1 MSYLTYF
8 TLFVKEDPK
17 EQKGQ
22 LITDIRKLRKN
33 HNIIEGTA
41 FEDTWYTC
49 LTDMPN
55 LSEKYQEMFI
65 ILYGE
70 GEARDDNWVVY
81 FKNGKGKKI
90 SANLVYPDF
99 DMETFNIKKYEVKVF
114 LGEEAVDEY
123 ARNVNLPEEERQKVL
138 SKMEED
144 SILTRRTFA
153 TEAERQAYLQGLDDA
168 IANEV
173 YITVND

>member
-33 HNIIEGTA
+33 HNIIAGMA

-55 LSEKYQEMFI
+55 LSEKYPEMFI

-70 GEARDDNWVVY
+70 GEARDDNWIAY
-81 FKNGKGKKI
+81 FKNGRGEKF
-90 SANLVYPDF
+90 AADLVYPDF
-99 DMETFNIKKYEVKVF
+99 DMETFDIMKYEVKVF

-123 ARNVNLPEEERQKVL
+123 ARNVNLPAEQLDEMLK
-138 SKMEED
+138 KMEDEGT
-144 SILTRRTFA
+144 LMRRSFS
-153 TEAERQAYLQGLDDA
+153 TEAEKKAYVQGLDDA
-168 IANEV
+168 VEKEV
-173 YITVND
+173 YLIVN

>member
-8 TLFVKEDPK
+8 TLIVKEDPK

-55 LSEKYQEMFI
+55 LSEKYPEMFI

-81 FKNGKGKKI
+81 FKNGKGKKF

-99 DMETFNIKKYEVKVF
+99 DIETSDIKKYEVKVF

-123 ARNVNLPEEERQKVL
+123 ARNVNLPAEQLDEILK
-138 SKMEED
+138 KMENEGT
-144 SILTRRTFA
+144 LMRRSFS
-153 TEAERQAYLQGLDDA
+153 TEAEKKAYVQGLDDA
-168 IANEV
+168 VANEV
-173 YITVND
+173 YLTVND

>member
-8 TLFVKEDPK
+8 TVIIKEDPK

-33 HNIIEGTA
+33 HNIIAGMA

-55 LSEKYQEMFI
+55 LSEKYPEMFI

-70 GEARDDNWVVY
+70 GEARNDNWVAY

-90 SANLVYPDF
+90 KADLVYPDF
-99 DMETFNIKKYEVKVF
+99 DMETFDIKKYEIKVF

-123 ARNVNLPEEERQKVL
+123 ARNVDLPAEQLDKIL
-138 SKMEED
+138 KKMEDE
-144 SILTRRTFA
+144 SMLMRRSFS
-153 TEAERQAYLQGLDDA
+153 TEAEKKAYVQGLDDA
-168 IANEV
+168 VVKEAYLIIN
-173 YITVND
+173 

>member
-17 EQKGQ
+17 KQKGQ

-33 HNIIEGTA
+33 HNIIAGMA

-55 LSEKYQEMFI
+55 LSEKYPEMFI

-70 GEARDDNWVVY
+70 GEARDDNWAAY

-90 SANLVYPDF
+90 KANLVYPDF
-99 DMETFNIKKYEVKVF
+99 DMETFDIKKYEVKVF

-123 ARNVNLPEEERQKVL
+123 ARNVNLPAEQLDEMLK
-138 SKMEED
+138 KMEDEGT
-144 SILTRRTFA
+144 LMRRSFS
-153 TEAERQAYLQGLDDA
+153 TEAEKKAYVQGLDDA
-168 IANEV
+168 VEKEV
-173 YITVND
+173 YLIVN

>member
-17 EQKGQ
+17 EQKEQ

-81 FKNGKGKKI
+81 FTNGKGKKF

-99 DMETFNIKKYEVKVF
+99 DMETFDIKKYEVKVF

-123 ARNVNLPEEERQKVL
+123 ARNVDLPAEQLDEMLK
-138 SKMEED
+138 KMEDEGM
-144 SILTRRTFA
+144 LMRRSFS
-153 TEAERQAYLQGLDDA
+153 TEAEKKAYVQGLDDA
-168 IANEV
+168 VVKEAYLIIN
-173 YITVND
+173 

>member
-8 TLFVKEDPK
+8 TVIVKEDPK

-33 HNIIEGTA
+33 RNIIEGTA

-55 LSEKYQEMFI
+55 LSGKYPEMSI

-70 GEARDDNWVVY
+70 GEARDDNWVAY

-90 SANLVYPDF
+90 KAEQDGKPL
-99 DMETFNIKKYEVKVF
+99 EVTYR
-114 LGEEAVDEY
+114 GD
-123 ARNVNLPEEERQKVL
+123 N
-138 SKMEED
+138 
-144 SILTRRTFA
+144 
-153 TEAERQAYLQGLDDA
+153 AYFSFCPFGGTIA
-168 IANEV
+168 IR
-173 YITVND
+173 